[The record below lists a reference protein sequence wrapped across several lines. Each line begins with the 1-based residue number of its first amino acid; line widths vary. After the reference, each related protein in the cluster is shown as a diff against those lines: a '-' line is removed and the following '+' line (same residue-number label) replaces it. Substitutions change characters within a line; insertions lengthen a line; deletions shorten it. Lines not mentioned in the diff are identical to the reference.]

1 MRLETPMVFRR
12 LLGKIVTANLIWTC
26 SIGLAT
32 LIILTACGTT
42 PALTTTPTNLSSTA
56 GNGTGLK
63 AGSGLSQPKVV
74 GQGRDA
80 NGGKIDFTE
89 PPILNDGVPV
99 FLFFETEN

>member
-1 MRLETPMVFRR
+1 
-12 LLGKIVTANLIWTC
+12 
-26 SIGLAT
+26 
-32 LIILTACGTT
+32 
-42 PALTTTPTNLSSTA
+42 
-56 GNGTGLK
+56 LK
-63 AGSGLSQPKVV
+63 ADSGLSQPKIV